1 MKRYNLGG
9 LLIHR
14 RLYIVERQ
22 YELPT
27 AALSGLTAFRMIHQ
41 NLPHGRAGDSEKMA
55 AILIG
60 SAFGAGQF
68 EICLV
73 DQRRR
78 LESVA
83 LILSA
88 PCALR
93 HPMQL
98 AIDDWHQLIKRILVS
113 LAPGGKE

>member
-9 LLIHR
+9 LLIQR
-14 RLYIVERQ
+14 RLHIVERQ

-27 AALSGLTAFRMIHQ
+27 AALSGLTALGMIHQ
-41 NLPHGRAGDSEKMA
+41 DLPHCRAGDSEKMA
-55 AILIG
+55 AILIR
-60 SAFGAGQF
+60 SAFRTGKF

-73 DQRRR
+73 DQRCR

-88 PCALR
+88 PCAPR
-93 HPMQL
+93 HAMQL
-98 AIDDWHQLIKRILVS
+98 AIDDRH
-113 LAPGGKE
+113 